1 MVTYNNY
8 MIIKIYIQTFFNGYF
23 LKYIVKWLQS
33 RHNDMFNYRLQKL
46 YPSASPAVLLTTNLR
61 SKNIKHNQIYPRTI
75 SQGKLLHKYAN
86 YPIYSFP
93 IFLYNSLYKTLVC
106 RNHFCFLQLTFLKHL
121 LLPL

>member
-46 YPSASPAVLLTTNLR
+46 YPAASPAVLLTTILHN
-61 SKNIKHNQIYPRTI
+61 KNIKRDQIYSRAI

-86 YPIYSFP
+86 YSIYNFP
-93 IFLYNSLYKTLVC
+93 IFLYNSLYKTVVF
-106 RNHFCFLQLTFLKHL
+106 RNHFCFLQLTFARHL

>member
-46 YPSASPAVLLTTNLR
+46 YKLYLAACPAAVLNTNLR
-61 SKNIKHNQIYPRTI
+61 SRNIKHNQIYSKII
-75 SQGKLLHKYAN
+75 SPGKLLHKYAH
-86 YPIYSFP
+86 YSIYSFP
-93 IFLYNSLYKTLVC
+93 IIS
-106 RNHFCFLQLTFLKHL
+106 
-121 LLPL
+121 